1 MSVWARMMRGVSE
14 SQAIAEE
21 LFESLRRH
29 VMMARLSPAGGALF
43 ALTKIRQSYSVSR
56 NRPLYF
62 ELADPVQGMELVTR
76 PTLATVQIDNQ
87 TKQFGPDGEYYRWF
101 NRAAGTATRQGRSAG
116 CQDRLLRL
124 LRHDIIHHKARV
136 SDARREKRVVLKWFD
151 EGEEIAPGRTHYA
164 DLFSGFP
171 WAELGAVVLDP
182 PPLAPVDT
190 RLASTPFDAL
200 MQLPGNPG
208 SYFFPFS
215 LASRIRRRA
224 WACPGC

>member
-1 MSVWARMMRGVSE
+1 M
-14 SQAIAEE
+14 
-21 LFESLRRH
+21 
-29 VMMARLSPAGGALF
+29 
-43 ALTKIRQSYSVSR
+43 TKIRQSYSVSR

-76 PTLATVQIDNQ
+76 PTLATVQIENQ

-101 NRAAGTATRQGRSAG
+101 NRALAPLLGKDDS
-116 CQDRLLRL
+116 QDVKIGYFGDLRL
-124 LRHDIIHHKARV
+124 LRNDIIHHKAQV

-151 EGEEIAPGRTHYA
+151 EGEEIAPDHTHYA
-164 DLFSGFP
+164 ELFSGFP
-171 WAELGAVVLDP
+171 WAELGAVVPDP

-224 WACPGC
+224 WTCPGC